1 MRTITLLLLILGL
14 GLTANGQSNP
24 NEMNECGIFYPN
36 AFSPNRDNT
45 NDEFRVIIQN
55 DCSPITYHL
64 RIFDR
69 YGRLVFESIDPNESW
84 DGEYNGRQV
93 KEGVYLWQLQANFN
107 VPSGSESVRL
117 DERGSLVLMR

>member
-1 MRTITLLLLILGL
+1 MRTIVFFFLVLGL

-93 KEGVYLWQLQANFN
+93 KEGVYLWQLQANYN
-107 VPSGSESVRL
+107 VPSGS
-117 DERGSLVLMR
+117 